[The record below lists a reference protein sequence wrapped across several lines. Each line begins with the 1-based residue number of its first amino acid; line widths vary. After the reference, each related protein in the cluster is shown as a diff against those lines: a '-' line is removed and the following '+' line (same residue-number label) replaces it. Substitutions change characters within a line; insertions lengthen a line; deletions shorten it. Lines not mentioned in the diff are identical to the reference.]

1 VVAVQPTLVEHRV
14 QIRYLA
20 QSHLLVAD
28 LDLAEIVVLLAEM
41 GVLGVGV
48 EELPDPL
55 EVLEILHQQVHHK
68 ETTEDRAVLTLEI

>member
-1 VVAVQPTLVEHRV
+1 
-14 QIRYLA
+14 
-20 QSHLLVAD
+20 VAD